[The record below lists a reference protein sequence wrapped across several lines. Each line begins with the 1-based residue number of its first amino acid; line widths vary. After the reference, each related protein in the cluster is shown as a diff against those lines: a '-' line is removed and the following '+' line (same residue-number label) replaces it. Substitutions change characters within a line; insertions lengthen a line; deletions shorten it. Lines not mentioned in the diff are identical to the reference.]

1 MDGGRLAT
9 SAKPPQFCIVS
20 DSRHG
25 RKEWFAGDD
34 SFGTAA
40 DALAS
45 LLDPGIND
53 GVSSCWP
60 NTMDSRLSQSQ
71 IDRILRDAG
80 RLGTSTK
87 DAQPPISRNS
97 RHGRSPLRSGGA
109 DCSEASCV
117 RPVSFLQYRTCNVL
131 KDTRGW
137 NTFSGQ
143 YTRASQFQIFKSTSC
158 AKHAHSASA
167 LEWENKRLYRL
178 NSIRV
183 RGDSRSHF
191 SLPRTNSLEF

>member
-1 MDGGRLAT
+1 LSHHRIYKVLMDGGRLAT

-53 GVSSCWP
+53 GVSSCRP

-87 DAQPPISRNS
+87 DAQLDIRRDS
-97 RHGRSPLRSGGA
+97 RHGRSPL
-109 DCSEASCV
+109 CSV
-117 RPVSFLQYRTCNVL
+117 IVL
-131 KDTRGW
+131 KQNAYFIASPKR
-137 NTFSGQ
+137 Q
-143 YTRASQFQIFKSTSC
+143 IYTGTS
-158 AKHAHSASA
+158 
-167 LEWENKRLYRL
+167 R
-178 NSIRV
+178 
-183 RGDSRSHF
+183 
-191 SLPRTNSLEF
+191 